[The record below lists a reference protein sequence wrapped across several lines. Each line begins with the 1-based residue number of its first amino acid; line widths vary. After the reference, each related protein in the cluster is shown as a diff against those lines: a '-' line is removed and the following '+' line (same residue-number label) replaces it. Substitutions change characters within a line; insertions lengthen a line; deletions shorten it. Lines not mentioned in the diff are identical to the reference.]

1 MPVFFKTPFMFW
13 HAFVF
18 SFLICTGIGAMIQC
32 WFFIHFCDIKSKKT
46 YYAVYLAICY
56 SAYLFGIYVKTPI
69 SPMLD
74 TLIGAGV
81 IFLFLNKLAKQ
92 NYILSAITATLSMAV
107 TTLVESTLSLLEY
120 FMSAISIKA
129 EIVHVIGGLLF
140 YAVSFAIYRFFVD
153 RYSIKSPYRSKYL
166 LAFSLPIFFIS
177 IIMRMLNYIR
187 YTTTTEG
194 IILQSDRI
202 QNYEVVILTAVS
214 FLCICTILFA
224 YEKTVK
230 QIQSENERILLQ
242 AQLSTQE
249 NYIEEATQ
257 KYEATRAFRHD
268 FKNHIIALRGLI
280 ESGEIEKSAA
290 YMDRFE
296 QVYQKATFKITTG
309 NCVIDI
315 LLCEK
320 LSYAEQ
326 AGIQIQYDIVVPPSV
341 KIDDF
346 DLCAIFSNA
355 MDNAIKACKSMDD
368 GDRTID
374 IIAKPNKD
382 FFVIDIMNYYKPESV
397 LKGSGIGLSTIKIIA
412 EKYHGAVEIQDTN
425 HCFRISVILPFDDH

>member
-1 MPVFFKTPFMFW
+1 
-13 HAFVF
+13 
-18 SFLICTGIGAMIQC
+18 
-32 WFFIHFCDIKSKKT
+32 
-46 YYAVYLAICY
+46 
-56 SAYLFGIYVKTPI
+56 
-69 SPMLD
+69 MLD